1 VNEFE
6 VPFARKRVDAPSITS
21 IDRIEQ
27 RAQSV
32 MIQVIEGLCCKVSA
46 MQNMPFGS
54 SPKFPGP
61 SDEYADS
68 CTPSSTCL
76 DWITVLM
83 VHAGIHRK
91 RERAARV
98 IFNS

>member
-1 VNEFE
+1 
-6 VPFARKRVDAPSITS
+6 
-21 IDRIEQ
+21 
-27 RAQSV
+27 
-32 MIQVIEGLCCKVSA
+32 MIQVIEGLNCKVSA

-61 SDEYADS
+61 SDEICGFLHAVFDV
-68 CTPSSTCL
+68 P